1 MNKTNALQAIKDIK
15 KYVKESN
22 YLRSTRQRK
31 ELDVYLN
38 NIDEILKATDHR
50 IELTENIV
58 KAEVKLQKTKAR
70 LDPKID
76 EMVKYLSSEYLGRYL
91 QMDVMELTEQSP
103 RYANI
108 VDYIN
113 LPAFA
118 TFINKANSI
127 MGYVESTGALL
138 VPRFLLRDLRIII
151 CRMMYQDPEVQLAVK
166 REMASAGVGLVME
179 AVINRAKRFE
189 IPDSVTNYHD
199 RLDNYI
205 AFVFEQARIMP
216 SKLFQECVLKSKFK
230 SRHDLPVDA
239 AQSLHLQMMDMATNQ
254 YSFVKLERNIRE
266 AMENYKPQGLADAS
280 HTS

>member
-1 MNKTNALQAIKDIK
+1 MNKSNALQSIKDIK

-31 ELDVYLN
+31 ELDVYLTN
-38 NIDEILKATDHR
+38 VEELLKTTDHR
-50 IELTENIV
+50 VELSEEIV
-58 KAEVKLQKTKAR
+58 KAEIKMQKTKAR
-70 LDPKID
+70 LDPRID
-76 EMVKYLSSEYLGRYL
+76 EMVNYLTDEYIGRYL
-91 QMDVMELTEQSP
+91 QMDVMELVEQSP
-103 RYANI
+103 RYSNI

-113 LPAFA
+113 LPALA
-118 TFINKANSI
+118 QFINKANSI
-127 MGYVESTGALL
+127 MGHVESGPML

-151 CRMMYQDPEVQLAVK
+151 CRMMYQDPKVQLAVK

-179 AVINRAKRFE
+179 VVINRAKRFE
-189 IPDSVTNYHD
+189 IPANITKYHD

-205 AFVFEQARIMP
+205 TFVFEQARIMP

-230 SRHDLPVDA
+230 SRHDMPVDA

-254 YSFVKLERNIRE
+254 YSFVKLERNMRE
-266 AMENYKPQGLADAS
+266 AMENYRPQGNADAS